1 MIEYFFK
8 TMPRASSSKSSVMR
22 KLIKEN
28 ACGIDVSSKEH
39 VVAVPHG
46 RAKERVRSFGSYTRD
61 LHQLASWLKE
71 CAIDTIVME
80 STGVYWYHLYT
91 VLLEYGFE
99 VLLVNA
105 YHVKNVPGR
114 KSDVSDAQ
122 WLQEL
127 HTYGLLNG
135 CFQPS
140 NLTRELRD
148 YVRQRKTIIQ
158 DMSTQILRA
167 QKALELMNIK
177 LGQVMRDITGKSG
190 SAMIRAIL
198 AGERSPEVLC
208 SYADGRLKASRAD
221 ILKALEGN
229 WKQEQL
235 FNLKLAWAHYN
246 FLKDQ
251 LAECDQQSEATIAKF
266 KRVTPAVDLKEPR
279 ITKHQPMINL
289 RSYLYQIHGVD
300 VTNIPGFKSTTALTV
315 LSEIGPDIK
324 KDFPTDKQ
332 FLSWLNLV
340 PDNKITGGKVI
351 FSKVK
356 RKKNKAGQAFR
367 EAANA
372 LWNSKSPLGDYLRKK
387 KAQKGANKAIIS
399 TARKIAAIY
408 YKMTTEKV
416 EFDPLVISKN
426 NHQGLI
432 KKIAYLEK
440 SINKARMQLIEI

>member
-1 MIEYFFK
+1 MLK
-8 TMPRASSSKSSVMR
+8 ASSYKSSVMR

-39 VVAVPHG
+39 VVAVPQG

-127 HTYGLLNG
+127 HTYGLLKG

-148 YVRQRKTIIQ
+148 YVRQRKTIIR
-158 DMSTQILRA
+158 DMTTQTQRA

-177 LGQVMRDITGKSG
+177 LGQVMSDITGKSG
-190 SAMIRAIL
+190 SAMIEAIL
-198 AGERSPEVLC
+198 AGERSPEVL
-208 SYADGRLKASRAD
+208 SDYADGRLKASRAD

-235 FNLKLAWAHYN
+235 FNLRQAWTHYH
-246 FLKDQ
+246 FLMNQ
-251 LAECDQQSEATIAKF
+251 LTECDQQSKATIAKF
-266 KRVTPAVDLKEPR
+266 ERVTPTVNLKEPR
-279 ITKHQPMINL
+279 KTKHQPMFSL
-289 RSYLYQIHGVD
+289 RNYLYQIHGVD
-300 VTNIPGFKSTTALTV
+300 VTNIPGFKSTAALTV
-315 LSEIGPDIK
+315 FSETGPNLK

-332 FLSWLNLV
+332 FLSWLNVV

-351 FSKVK
+351 FSKVR

-372 LWNSKSPLGDYLRKK
+372 LWNSKSPLGEYLRKK
-387 KAQKGANKAIIS
+387 KAQKGSNKAIVA

-416 EFDPLVISKN
+416 EFDPKVISKN

-440 SINKARMQLIEI
+440 SIERARMQLAEV

>member
-1 MIEYFFK
+1 
-8 TMPRASSSKSSVMR
+8 MR

-39 VVAVPHG
+39 VVAVPQG
-46 RAKERVRSFGSYTRD
+46 RAKERVRSFGSYTQD

-91 VLLEYGFE
+91 ILLEYGFE

-148 YVRQRKTIIQ
+148 YIRLRKTIIQ

-167 QKALELMNIK
+167 LKALELMNIK

-235 FNLKLAWAHYN
+235 FNLKQAWAHYN

-266 KRVTPAVDLKEPR
+266 ERVTTAVGLKEPR
-279 ITKHQPMINL
+279 KTKHQPVFNL
-289 RSYLYQIHGVD
+289 RNYLYQIHGVD

-315 LSEIGPDIK
+315 FSETGPNLK

-332 FLSWLNLV
+332 FLSWLNVV

-372 LWNSKSPLGDYLRKK
+372 LWNSKSPLGEYLRKK
-387 KAQKGANKAIIS
+387 KAQKGSNKAIVA

-416 EFDPLVISKN
+416 EFDPKVISKN

-440 SINKARMQLIEI
+440 SIEKARMQLAEV